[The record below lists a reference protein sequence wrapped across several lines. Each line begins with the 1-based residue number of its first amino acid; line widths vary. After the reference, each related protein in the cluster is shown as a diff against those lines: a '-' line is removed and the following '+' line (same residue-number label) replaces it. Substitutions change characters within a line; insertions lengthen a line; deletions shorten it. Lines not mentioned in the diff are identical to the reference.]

1 MHLTEDEVY
10 RSSTQYRLWSF
21 TPERLR
27 SLRESTNANA
37 AERVKAN
44 IKRFRQA
51 KSADDAAQNG
61 ASNGADGLDIDPLSP
76 DEELKLV
83 TRICK
88 TCVDFADFAKKNT
101 KFNFPTN
108 VVVSPPPRPPDL
120 SPPLTPSCAKATA
133 VQYVKRF
140 YLFNSIMVYDPK
152 KIMPTCL
159 FLATKT
165 EIHWTP
171 AGELAPLM
179 GKGMTADDILAPEYL
194 VAQALRFTFDIRHPY
209 RGLNGGHMELIALAK
224 GENVLLP
231 GSGRTPQEAQAE
243 MLKLPDKPNGPPTS
257 NDERTMT
264 NRIGMAYNTARNTLK
279 SVAPISDAYF
289 FYTPAQIWLAA
300 LLLADEPLALFYV
313 DTKFPNSAPQD
324 NGPAAQL
331 RNKLVATLRAC
342 AKVLEDQRRE
352 LEGPELAEDCKR
364 IARKRDMCSD
374 PEKADLIGLH
384 AAQKRGGAVDGTLE
398 EGIAKRRKLER
409 EQSQKQADEFWGP
422 ELKKE

>member
-10 RSSTQYRLWSF
+10 RTSTQYRLWSF

-27 SLRESTNANA
+27 SLRYSTNANA

-44 IKRFRQA
+44 IKRFRAA
-51 KSADDAAQNG
+51 KSADDAAQQNG
-61 ASNGADGLDIDPLSP
+61 ASIGTDGLDIDPLTP

-83 TRICK
+83 TKICK

-108 VVVSPPPRPPDL
+108 VI
-120 SPPLTPSCAKATA
+120 ATA

-224 GENVLLP
+224 GEAALLP
-231 GSGRTPQEAQAE
+231 GSNRTPQGVQAE
-243 MLKLPDKPNGPPTS
+243 MLRLPEKPNGPPTT

-279 SVAPISDAYF
+279 NVAPISDAYF

-300 LLLADEPLALFYV
+300 MLLADEALTIFYV
-313 DTKFPNSAPQD
+313 DTKFPNSASED
-324 NGPAAQL
+324 NKPAADM
-331 RNKLVATLRAC
+331 RNKVIATVRAC
-342 AKVLEDQRRE
+342 AQMLGDQQRE
-352 LEGPELAEDCKR
+352 LEGSELVEDCKR

-384 AAQKRGGAVDGTLE
+384 AAQKRGGATAGQLDESL
-398 EGIAKRRKLER
+398 AKRRKLER
-409 EQSQKQADEFWGP
+409 EQSQKQADDFWGP
-422 ELKKE
+422 ELPAKKE

>member
-10 RSSTQYRLWSF
+10 RTSTQYRLWSF

-27 SLRESTNANA
+27 SLRNSTNVNA

-44 IKRFRQA
+44 IKRFRAQ
-51 KSADDAAQNG
+51 KSADDAAQQNGG
-61 ASNGADGLDIDPLSP
+61 ASTGSDGLDIDPLTP

-83 TRICK
+83 TKICK
-88 TCVDFADFAKKNT
+88 TCVEFADFAKKNT

-108 VVVSPPPRPPDL
+108 VI
-120 SPPLTPSCAKATA
+120 
-133 VQYVKRF
+133 YVKRF

-171 AGELAPLM
+171 AGELAPLL
-179 GKGMTADDILAPEYL
+179 GARMTAEDILAPEYL

-209 RGLNGGHMELIALAK
+209 RGLNGGNMELIALAK
-224 GENVLLP
+224 GEAAMLP
-231 GSGRTPQEAQAE
+231 GSGRTPQAAQAE
-243 MLKLPDKPNGPPTS
+243 MLRLPERADGVPSTTAS
-257 NDERTMT
+257 DERAMV
-264 NRIGMAYNTARNTLK
+264 NRIGNAYNVARTTLK

-289 FYTPAQIWLAA
+289 FYTPAQVWLAA
-300 LLLADEPLALFYV
+300 MLLADEPLTLFYV
-313 DTKFPNSAPQD
+313 DTKFPSAAA
-324 NGPAAQL
+324 AAQDEKQAAAWEV
-331 RNKLVATLRAC
+331 RNKLVATIRAC
-342 AKVLEDQRRE
+342 AQLLEAQRKVLEGSE
-352 LEGPELAEDCKR
+352 LDEECKR
-364 IARKRDMCSD
+364 IARKRDLCSD

-384 AAQKRGGAVDGTLE
+384 AAQKRGGAS
-398 EGIAKRRKLER
+398 EGQVAENLAKRRKLER
-409 EQSQKQADEFWGP
+409 ENSQKQSDDFWGP

>member
-10 RSSTQYRLWSF
+10 RTSTQYRLWSF
-21 TPERLR
+21 TSERLR
-27 SLRESTNANA
+27 SLRDSTNVNA

-44 IKRFRQA
+44 IKRFRAQ
-51 KSADDAAQNG
+51 KSADDAAQQNG
-61 ASNGADGLDIDPLSP
+61 ASTGADALDIDPLTP

-83 TRICK
+83 IKICK
-88 TCVDFADFAKKNT
+88 TCVEFADFAKKNT

-108 VVVSPPPRPPDL
+108 VI
-120 SPPLTPSCAKATA
+120 ATA

-171 AGELAPLM
+171 AGELAPLL
-179 GKGMTADDILAPEYL
+179 GARMTAEDILAPEYL

-224 GENVLLP
+224 GEAAMLP
-231 GSGRTPQEAQAE
+231 GSGRTPQAAQAE
-243 MLKLPDKPNGPPTS
+243 MLKLPERSAPSSTGGS
-257 NDERTMT
+257 SDERAMV
-264 NRIGMAYNTARNTLK
+264 NRIGIAYNVARTTLK
-279 SVAPISDAYF
+279 SIAPISDAYF

-300 LLLADEPLALFYV
+300 MLLADEPLTLFYV
-313 DTKFPNSAPQD
+313 DTKFPASSAGAPSSDDKQ
-324 NGPAAQL
+324 AAAAWEL
-331 RNKLVATLRAC
+331 RTKLVATVRAC
-342 AKVLEDQRRE
+342 AQLLEAQRRVLEGTDLDE
-352 LEGPELAEDCKR
+352 ECKR
-364 IARKRDMCSD
+364 IARKRDLCSD

-384 AAQKRGGAVDGTLE
+384 AAQKRGGASEGTLA
-398 EGIAKRRKLER
+398 EGLAKRRKLER
-409 EQSQKQADEFWGP
+409 QQSQQQADDFWGP